1 MRSSQM
7 KRSDNYRCETAP
19 STYSNESRIFT
30 KKEEFLYS
38 HKSSLEILL
47 SAIKKSQISYLTNIS
62 NKNEKKINIKHL
74 KELLTEL
81 HENLNSMFKEQNSK
95 VNYFQSLLSKQKS
108 SIQAEL
114 FFENKNDKNY
124 KSKNKNNKTKIKLTP
139 FQNLKNEIEQL
150 NTLNFQAQNDIETID
165 NKIIKANLEQQQY
178 LNRNLQ
184 INYDIEKEIHCEKQ
198 KHGAIITRM
207 LHKKST
213 EVKNHFIFVVAAKQY
228 QNNEIENYFKNL
240 ENLKHFINSRKNGYD
255 NNYIRNEDIINEES
269 KEYTKSITINNFNQT
284 LNKTLN
290 KLIMANKNVIN
301 SEEEESEKSESDD
314 DSSLDSVHKNIKNKN
329 EKENNKLSNN
339 FINLNMNINLNIN
352 LDKIYNFN
360 EDLRYN
366 SDRGRN
372 NTEKAS
378 FGKEKKAYSSTGSL
392 PYLIIKSITEETH
405 ASGKNIEKDDIYLRK
420 TKSVVSKGNSPEK

>member
-1 MRSSQM
+1 MRNSQM
-7 KRSDNYRCETAP
+7 KRNDNYRCETAP
-19 STYSNESRIFT
+19 STYSHESNIFT

-47 SAIKKSQISYLTNIS
+47 SAIKKAQISYLSNIS
-62 NKNEKKINIKHL
+62 SKNEIKINIKNL

-81 HENLNSMFKEQNSK
+81 RENLNSMLKEQNSK
-95 VNYFQSLLSKQKS
+95 VGYFQTQLSKQKS
-108 SIQAEL
+108 SIQKEL
-114 FFENKNDKNY
+114 FFENNNNK
-124 KSKNKNNKTKIKLTP
+124 KNKNKVKFSL
-139 FQNLKNEIEQL
+139 FQNLKTEMDQL
-150 NTLNFQAQNDIETID
+150 KILNFQAQNDIESID
-165 NKIIKANLEQQQY
+165 NKILKANLEQQRY
-178 LNRNLQ
+178 LNRNIH

-198 KHGAIITRM
+198 KFDAIITKL

-213 EVKNHFIFVVAAKQY
+213 EVKKRFKFVVAAKQY
-228 QNNEIENYFKNL
+228 QNSELDNYFKNL
-240 ENLKHFINSRKNGYD
+240 ENLKYFINSRKNGYD

-290 KLIMANKNVIN
+290 KLKNVIN
-301 SEEEESEKSESDD
+301 SNWEESERSESGD

-329 EKENNKLSNN
+329 EKEKNKLSNN

-352 LDKIYNFN
+352 LDKIYNIS

-366 SDRGRN
+366 SDREKN
-372 NTEKAS
+372 HTEKAS
-378 FGKEKKAYSSTGSL
+378 FGKEKKIYSSTGNL
-392 PYLIIKSITEETH
+392 PYLIIKSITEETK

-420 TKSVVSKGNSPEK
+420 ANSMVSKGNSPDKFLKK